1 MVAWAAFQSAKWNG
15 EQADA
20 YARASATR
28 VESTRASTAAGQQT
42 IIDVNTFTAWLD
54 ALATERRVDPNGSLA
69 ADGSYVPDPQQLS
82 GFLYERFRDE
92 FKSAIVA
99 WLAELPLQNPD
110 APSTPFV
117 MKQYKLAANEDARRL
132 ERQAELDSREARA
145 SRTSGPTSTCSSPS
159 CSRRCSSL
167 PASRRRWTPSA
178 PASSCSA
185 PASCSSSARR
195 SSSSRSRRRTRERSE
210 APDDLLE
217 DDHAEE
223 HDHERQ
229 VDHPGPR
236 DDPAHGSQHRLGE
249 GEERAVH
256 RSRPHRRTAAG
267 TTTSRHGRRGSTGRA
282 GAGGE

>member
-1 MVAWAAFQSAKWNG
+1 MSETETRSESTGERLDRRLEIWEAVLLAAATVMVAWAAFQSAKWNG

-132 ERQAELDSREARA
+132 ERQAELDSREARVA
-145 SRTSGPTSTCSSPS
+145 N
-159 CSRRCSSL
+159 
-167 PASRRRWTPSA
+167 
-178 PASSCSA
+178 
-185 PASCSSSARR
+185 
-195 SSSSRSRRRTRERSE
+195 ERSDQYVLVTILF
-210 APDDLLE
+210 ASVLFFAGIASKMDTKRARVFLL
-217 DDHAEE
+217 
-223 HDHERQ
+223 
-229 VDHPGPR
+229 
-236 DDPAHGSQHRLGE
+236 
-249 GEERAVH
+249 
-256 RSRPHRRTAAG
+256 G
-267 TTTSRHGRRGSTGRA
+267 TGVVLFVSASIVVLSFPKTY
-282 GAGGE
+282 